1 MWRGNC
7 SILASVGDKDG
18 PLRTLDDWSRYCS
31 RSPDCRHSPQKKN
44 LMRAEL
50 TQRGRSGLVHA
61 RLLLTQHFF
70 AVAADLMLRC
80 SPSRGSG
87 HSVIPT
93 SVDFR
98 PSLQCSLNELT
109 EGGTEL
115 PLNCFKPIIAL
126 RQRNCCIG
134 NTTDTY
140 NNKLEA
146 CLTNLDRSYR
156 TSLASFSAN
165 PISTSPERTL
175 NPRYLA
181 WVKNRVLNNSAIAA

>member
-1 MWRGNC
+1 MWRGIC

-61 RLLLTQHFF
+61 RLLLTQHFL
-70 AVAADLMLRC
+70 AVAADLMLR
-80 SPSRGSG
+80 
-87 HSVIPT
+87 
-93 SVDFR
+93 
-98 PSLQCSLNELT
+98 CSLNELT